1 MPLMRVR
8 WRISWPVRAFKNGP
22 LLMKRLQRNH
32 YIALA
37 LLEYSPFERHPR
49 GGWRFG
55 ARRITSEMAD
65 CLVACGRAQIVGD
78 TLRPVL
84 RVASA
89 GRVQ

>member
-1 MPLMRVR
+1 MHAR
-8 WRISWPVRAFKNGP
+8 WRTSSPGRACESGP
-22 LLMKRLQRNH
+22 SLMKRLQRNH

-55 ARRITSEMAD
+55 ARRIGSEMAAP
-65 CLVACGRAQIVGD
+65 LISGGRAQIVDD
-78 TLRPVL
+78 TLGPVF

-89 GRVQ
+89 RRCR

>member
-1 MPLMRVR
+1 
-8 WRISWPVRAFKNGP
+8 
-22 LLMKRLQRNH
+22 MKRLQRNH

-65 CLVACGRAQIVGD
+65 RLIAGGRAQIVD
-78 TLRPVL
+78 DKLRPVV
-84 RVASA
+84 RAA
-89 GRVQ
+89 AERHHR

>member
-1 MPLMRVR
+1 
-8 WRISWPVRAFKNGP
+8 
-22 LLMKRLQRNH
+22 MKRLQRNH

-65 CLVACGRAQIVGD
+65 RLIAGGRALIVD
-78 TLRPVL
+78 DKLRPVV
-84 RVASA
+84 RAA
-89 GRVQ
+89 AERHHR